1 MEILVSLFQAVKR
14 APGLAERAETQLED
28 LIVQKSLKP
37 SDRLPSERELGLQL
51 GVSKTVVREA
61 IRTLAA
67 KGLVEIRPGSGTY
80 VRDFS
85 GEVMTQQISLLLRS
99 GKLEAHHI
107 HEVRSALEVEIA
119 GFAAERAS
127 SADLEALDA
136 TILVLAAKS
145 LTAMAFA
152 EADVAFHQR
161 LATAAGNPLFV
172 VLMGAIND
180 VMVEV
185 RLQAFEHYR
194 EAVVKRAIHFHSEIL
209 HQVRTRN
216 AGGAR
221 QAMEE
226 HLIQSLDLLR
236 RSGRS

>member
-1 MEILVSLFQAVKR
+1 
-14 APGLAERAETQLED
+14 
-28 LIVQKSLKP
+28 
-37 SDRLPSERELGLQL
+37 
-51 GVSKTVVREA
+51 
-61 IRTLAA
+61 
-67 KGLVEIRPGSGTY
+67 
-80 VRDFS
+80 
-85 GEVMTQQISLLLRS
+85 MTQQISLFLRS

-119 GFAAERAS
+119 GFAAERALPE
-127 SADLEALDA
+127 DLETLGT
-136 TILVLAAKS
+136 TILAIQAKS

-161 LATAAGNPLFV
+161 LAVAAGNPLFS

-180 VMVEV
+180 VMLDV

-194 EAVVKRAIHFHSEIL
+194 EAVVKRAIHFHSQIL
-209 HQVRTRN
+209 QQVRARN

-226 HLIQSLDLLR
+226 HLIQSLNLLQ
-236 RSGRS
+236 RSTES